1 MLRASLAR
9 GADVN
14 IHQGFAL
21 RRAARHNQTAA
32 VQFLLDHG
40 ADVNAAGIDGRAGH
54 TALHEAAYGHPEVMA
69 VLLAAGANV
78 HARTDD
84 GLTPL
89 AYTLDRRSNIK
100 CCALLLAAGAD
111 VDDCG
116 EGDYTPLYCA
126 IEEGRRDIV
135 KMLLRAGAKEIAA
148 ADLPS
153 RIPVTYEKPH
163 SLADDLLVPGLDAA
177 FETVDAIHAAGG
189 WAEYVKAHRRVLS
202 SLVSKL
208 APQKPRKGPRPVRQS
223 YYHVP
228 AARPSSVACLIPPD
242 AASHVVAFWCP
253 PGGY

>member
-1 MLRASLAR
+1 MY
-9 GADVN
+9 N
-14 IHQGFAL
+14 Q
-21 RRAARHNQTAA
+21 AAAA
-32 VQFLLDHG
+32 QFLLDHG
-40 ADVNAAGIDGRAGH
+40 ADVNAAGIDNRAGV

-89 AYTLDRRSNIK
+89 AYTIDRRVNIK

-148 ADLPS
+148 ADLPD
-153 RIPVTYEKPH
+153 RIPITYSNPH
-163 SLADDLLVPGLDAA
+163 PDDLPADGRDAA

-189 WAEYVKAHRRVLS
+189 WAEYVVRHRRVLS

-208 APQKPRKGPRPVRQS
+208 GPKKPRKGPRPVRQS

-228 AARPSSVACLIPPD
+228 AARPSAARPIPLA

-253 PGGY
+253 PGGS